1 MTMTTDHLFGD
12 HQVNKE
18 GVADTLM
25 LKRIRGGM
33 ER

>member
-1 MTMTTDHLFGD
+1 MTMNSDHLFGD

-18 GVADTLM
+18 GVADILM
-25 LKRIRGGM
+25 LKRIRGSM